1 MIDKEGKYFAAVM
14 VLNSIVITIIATFL
28 VIHALWFALAD
39 AQSANE
45 YLTKRVQELSRT
57 CGREV
62 THARQCADCCGFRKW

>member
-1 MIDKEGKYFAAVM
+1 MLNKEGKYFAAVTG
-14 VLNSIVITIIATFL
+14 LTLIVITVIATFL

-57 CGREV
+57 CGKGV
-62 THARQCADCCGFRKW
+62 THARQ